1 MRRDSIIMM
10 ILVLLILCF
19 IFLGCF
25 ENKDDLFRYPKV
37 AIPGY
42 TAKDY
47 YVFLF
52 DKNSELVYNAVCN
65 MIEEADSM
73 GSILS
78 DKKADNKSDK
88 YILASNTYKRMV
100 ELLKSRDDRIVSA
113 CLRFL
118 QIFGQKYDKK
128 EELIEPVLKIG
139 RRRQN
144 VRYEKLV
151 TLSAIVSKNS
161 PVSNEFLKRSLIDS
175 SWLVS
180 RATYDLI
187 DRLENEKMRSMLSAR
202 YALTAAEYEKLLIL
216 TSMRHGLSSGIFA
229 FLGKEALETKNVKI
243 KNLILRSLRNARN
256 TFEALEWVDDNYEKL
271 SSGDI
276 KEMRAGTTIDD
287 DFTSL
292 LYGVCIRKGWVPDND
307 FFMDMYERIYTPASN
322 AGEYPSEED
331 IKRRDNVQRLEA
343 EIAGNKMAADKWQE
357 FKNERDILAKS
368 VYSEIKL
375 EYGAMAEQ
383 FKGKMGSVLDKHNVD
398 PDRKEEFLGV
408 LSTVFMNDE
417 SFDKAANI
425 FKLLPPVKEEAY
437 N

>member
-25 ENKDDLFRYPKV
+25 ENKDDLSRYPKV

-52 DKNSELVYNAVCN
+52 DKDSELVYNAVCN

-78 DKKADNKSDK
+78 DKKADNKSDR

-118 QIFGQKYDKK
+118 QIFGRKYDKK

-161 PVSNEFLKRSLIDS
+161 PVSDEFLKRSLIDR

-343 EIAGNKMAADKWQE
+343 EIAGNKMAADKWQ
-357 FKNERDILAKS
+357 
-368 VYSEIKL
+368 
-375 EYGAMAEQ
+375 
-383 FKGKMGSVLDKHNVD
+383 
-398 PDRKEEFLGV
+398 
-408 LSTVFMNDE
+408 
-417 SFDKAANI
+417 
-425 FKLLPPVKEEAY
+425 
-437 N
+437 